1 MSEETTPVAPVQNF
15 VRRALIRDMERKIL
29 FPRSGERLTRFEAM
43 AKQTTNQASTQGMPT
58 IEELEHYR
66 KYGVFVI
73 EMDARLDDDTYII
86 DRDGTAIRC
95 HPDNET
101 KLRETLRRTIEFTRV
116 AEREL

>member
-1 MSEETTPVAPVQNF
+1 MLENTSPVAPVQNI
-15 VRRALIRDMERKIL
+15 VRRALMADMERKIL
-29 FPRSGERLTRFEAM
+29 FPQIGERLTRFEAM
-43 AKQTTNQASTQGMPT
+43 AKQTTAQASTQGMPT

-73 EMDARLDDDTYII
+73 ETDARLDDDTYII

-101 KLRETLRRTIEFTRV
+101 KLRDTLLECQKKRRK
-116 AEREL
+116 